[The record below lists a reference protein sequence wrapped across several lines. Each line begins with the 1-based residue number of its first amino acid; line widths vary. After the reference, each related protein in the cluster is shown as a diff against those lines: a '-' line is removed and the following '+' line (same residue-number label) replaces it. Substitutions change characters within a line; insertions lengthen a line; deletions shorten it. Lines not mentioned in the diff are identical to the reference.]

1 MRIVPTIFTQTLNI
15 MNYKDIKTKAE
26 AATTL
31 EQLYDVMIEVNEEIQ
46 AEHVY
51 LSDNKGQIDGA
62 EESQTKGN
70 IAILNTI
77 KNYTFDKIEQT
88 KKQSDKTQRR
98 LYNIKVL
105 LKVALSDDSYKQIVD
120 MAHNL
125 NTQECRDSGEKTRSI
140 ITNGL

>member
-105 LKVALSDDSYKQIVD
+105 LKAALSDDSYKQIVD

-140 ITNGL
+140 ITNGI